1 MNENI
6 RRVVV
11 TGLGAITPLGKNTEE
26 TWQALKSGTN
36 GIAPITLFD
45 TENYKAKLGA
55 EVKGFNPLDYMEKS
69 ESLRTDRYTQFA
81 LVAAAE
87 AVKESGVV
95 GTVAPERM
103 AVYIGVGIGG
113 IRTFEIEHT
122 KLMERGPRRVSSL
135 FVPMMIPNMAAGM
148 IAIQYDCRGPAMPA
162 VTACAS
168 GSNAIGEAMRLIRH
182 GYADAVITGGSEAAI
197 CASSI
202 AGFVNMQALS
212 TSEDPEAASLPFDKR
227 RAGFVIGEGSVSL
240 VLEEYEHAMAR
251 DAKIYGEVCG
261 YGSTCDANHITA
273 PHPEARGGAQAM
285 LDAMRE
291 AGYTEGDRVYINAHG
306 TGTPMNDKVET
317 LAIKKALGEEA
328 ARRAYIS
335 STKSMTG
342 HMLGAAGAV
351 EALACLLALKEG
363 ILPPTI
369 HLQEPDPEC
378 DLNYIPG
385 TAIRQQVDLALS
397 NSLGFG
403 GHNACLAFRKVTV

>member
-202 AGFVNMQALS
+202 SGFVNMQALS

-240 VLEEYEHAMAR
+240 VLEEYEHAVAR
-251 DAKIYGEVCG
+251 GAKIYGEVCG